1 MIIIERNVQHIY
13 PGKAAALDDLD
24 RRYTAVEDKL
34 GFPPKRRLSPL
45 SGTLPLG
52 AIVIEREWESL
63 AAMETAY
70 TRYMASAEIQALEQ
84 ESQEIVESARIE
96 LYTLL

>member
-1 MIIIERNVQHIY
+1 
-13 PGKAAALDDLD
+13 
-24 RRYTAVEDKL
+24 
-34 GFPPKRRLSPL
+34 
-45 SGTLPLG
+45 
-52 AIVIEREWESL
+52 
-63 AAMETAY
+63 MEAAY